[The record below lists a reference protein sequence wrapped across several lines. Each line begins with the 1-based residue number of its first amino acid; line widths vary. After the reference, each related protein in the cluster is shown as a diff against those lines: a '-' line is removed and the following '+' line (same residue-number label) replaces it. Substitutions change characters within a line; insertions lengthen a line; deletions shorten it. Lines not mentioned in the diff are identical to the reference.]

1 MKEIQDLSLDSE
13 IESEE
18 EDGVEETQPEQ
29 QNLNRQDQELFLLQ
43 FLDSTDDYLNLMD
56 ALSATLRQVREN

>member
-18 EDGVEETQPEQ
+18 EDGVEETQQEQ

-56 ALSATLRQVREN
+56 ALSATLRQVR